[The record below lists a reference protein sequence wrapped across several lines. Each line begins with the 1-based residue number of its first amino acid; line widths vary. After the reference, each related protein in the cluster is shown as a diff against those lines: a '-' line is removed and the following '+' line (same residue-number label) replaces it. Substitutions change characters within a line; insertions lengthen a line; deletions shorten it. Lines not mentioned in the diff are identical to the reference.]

1 VTSFGSDSDD
11 GRNANGA
18 NGANDA
24 TDRDATEPEGAGAET
39 VMDGY
44 RLRGMKRALGA
55 TSAGGS
61 SDSDNADSSAAVR
74 RRVGQDA
81 ECSRGGDKIPAS
93 GMAAGTAKM
102 ARGVEQWTLKAECPD
117 TRR

>member
-11 GRNANGA
+11 GRNA

-39 VMDGY
+39 VMDEY
-44 RLRGMKRALGA
+44 RLRGIKRALGA

-102 ARGVEQWTLKAECPD
+102 ARGVEQWTLKAECLDP
-117 TRR
+117 RR